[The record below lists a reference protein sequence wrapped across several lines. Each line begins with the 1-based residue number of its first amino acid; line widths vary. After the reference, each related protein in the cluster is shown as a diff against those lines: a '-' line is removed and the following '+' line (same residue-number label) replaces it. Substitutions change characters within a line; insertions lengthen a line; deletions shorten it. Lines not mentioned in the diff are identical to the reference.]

1 MKRAAIVRK
10 SELTNLELGQ
20 LVRERDEWPVEQVFR
35 CGCTWN
41 TVKGGLSECHPCR
54 ACGPWAAPYRSKK
67 KYTERTGS

>member
-20 LVRERDEWPVEQVFR
+20 LVRERDEWPVERVFR

-41 TVKGGLSECHPCR
+41 TVKGGLSEWHRCR

-67 KYTERTGS
+67 KYTERTG